1 MLHVIFREVKGHN
14 YLLEGKANFSL
25 SEASRSIAYKYVVVP
40 SSQGNAKGKI
50 VKDLWECLIGF
61 RPLNPGRHVNRCLRI
76 PESSLKANGRTKTK
90 PSW

>member
-50 VKDLWECLIGF
+50 VKDRWECLIGF
-61 RPLNPGRHVNRCLRI
+61 KPLNPTGF
-76 PESSLKANGRTKTK
+76 LKFVSQRNTGEPNGRLEFR
-90 PSW
+90 S